1 MAEQPAGERTEQ
13 ATPHRKQE
21 ARKKGTV
28 AKSSDLTGALA
39 LMTVALVSPGVISTL
54 SGTMFGGL
62 RTSISRIPTT
72 VDVSTVTSY
81 TLGLL
86 APGMAAIA
94 PLIMAM
100 MAIGLAS
107 NFAQVGF
114 VLSGE
119 ALKPS
124 LDKINPFT
132 GFQRLFS
139 SRSAFEGLKTMAK
152 MALFS
157 YLAYAVITEKWDEL
171 SRLSGVAPVQAAQ
184 IIGGVAHSMLLRI
197 AVVWLVIAVA
207 DYIFQKRQVDKQ
219 LMMTKDELRREMR
232 EQEGSPEVKSAQM
245 QRRRKLAKG
254 GLASKLK
261 TADVLI
267 TNPTHFA
274 IAIKYER
281 SNMMAPVVLAKGA
294 DLLALRMR
302 ELAKD
307 LDVPIVE
314 NKPLARALYKHCE
327 AGDFVPRDLFGP
339 VAEVLAYVYQSVKKA
354 KR

>member
-1 MAEQPAGERTEQ
+1 MPEQPAGERTEQ

-28 AKSSDLTGALA
+28 AKSTELTGALA
-39 LMTVALVSPGVISTL
+39 LMTVALISPSVISGLSHNML
-54 SGTMFGGL
+54 SGVRSSL
-62 RTSISRIPTT
+62 SRIPNQLDLPTAT
-72 VDVSTVTSY
+72 AFTM
-81 TLGLL
+81 GLL
-86 APGMAAIA
+86 GPGMAAIA
-94 PLIMAM
+94 PLIFAM
-100 MAIGLAS
+100 MAVGLAS

-114 VLSGE
+114 VVSTE

-124 LDKINPFT
+124 FDKVNPLT
-132 GFQRLFS
+132 GLQRLFS
-139 SRSAFEGLKTMAK
+139 TRSTFEGLKTTAK
-152 MALFS
+152 MAIFS
-157 YLAYAVITEKWDEL
+157 YVAYAVVSEKWPEL
-171 SRLSGVAPVQAAQ
+171 VRLSALSPAQ
-184 IIGGVAHSMLLRI
+184 SAQLIGGVAHAMLQRI
-197 AVVWLVIAVA
+197 AIVWLVIAIA

-232 EQEGSPEVKSAQM
+232 EQEGSPEMKSAQM

-274 IAIKYER
+274 VAIKYER
-281 SNMMAPVVLAKGA
+281 SNMVAPIVLAKGA

-302 ELAKD
+302 ELARD
-307 LDVPIVE
+307 LDVPLVE

-327 AGDFVPRDLFGP
+327 AGDFVPRDLFAP
-339 VAEVLAYVYQSVKKA
+339 VAEVLAYVYQTVKKV